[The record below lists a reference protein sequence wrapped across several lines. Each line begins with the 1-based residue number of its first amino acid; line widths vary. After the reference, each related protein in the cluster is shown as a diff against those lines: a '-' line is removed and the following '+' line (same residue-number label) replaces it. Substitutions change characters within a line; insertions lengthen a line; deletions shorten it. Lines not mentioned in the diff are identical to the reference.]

1 MDFFVQQDKARSRTG
16 MLVVLFI
23 LAVLLVI
30 IAVYAAIM
38 GVILYN
44 STDPDFRFYD
54 PKLFLTIAGATFGV
68 ICIGSIIKISALS
81 SGGSVVAESLGGKP
95 ISRSTTDPDQKRIIN
110 VVEEMAIASGTP
122 VPPVYLLEQEEA
134 INAFAAGFSPNDAV
148 IGVTRGCCRRLNRE
162 ELQGV
167 IAHEFSH
174 ILNGDMRLN
183 IRLMGFLGGIM
194 VISTVGETILRSTRH
209 RSHSSR
215 KNGKGGG
222 GQILIIALL
231 LLVIGYIGVL
241 IGRLIQSAVSR
252 QREYLADASAVQFTR
267 STGIAG
273 ALKKIGGL
281 VAGSKIKS
289 PAAGEA
295 CHMFFGKAVSS
306 FFATHPPLL
315 DRIQKIEPGFKGDFA
330 AVSAAP
336 AAVDAQGWLQ
346 SMSSFSAGAG
356 QDISIDA
363 DTVMNQIGNI
373 TPENVAYSASVLAA
387 IPGAIKKETRDI
399 LGASAIV
406 CALLLDRNPAE
417 KKKQMDML
425 RKTASPMLLRQM
437 EQVDKSVQDLTLE
450 LKLPVLDLALPALRQ
465 MSPDQFTVFKGH
477 LQLLMEADNK
487 MTIFEFSLREIINH
501 RLEAAFVNTA
511 PNIIYKNITPLT
523 ENAIALLTVLAQAGH
538 KDKTAAEQAFRTAVS
553 ALPVRGKNM
562 EMPATVSFHV
572 LHTSLQRFS
581 QASAGVRKTMF
592 DACCQLVL
600 FDGRVSV
607 SEAELLRA
615 VAYALDIPVPPLL
628 SMASQESRAS

>member
-1 MDFFVQQDKARSRTG
+1 MNFFVQQDKARSRTG

-81 SGGSVVAESLGGKP
+81 GGGSYVAESLGGVP
-95 ISRSTTDPDQKRIIN
+95 ISRSTTDPDQKRLIN

-148 IGVTRGCCRRLNRE
+148 IGVTRGCCQRLNRE

-209 RSHSSR
+209 RSHSSG
-215 KNGKGGG
+215 KNEKGGG

-336 AAVDAQGWLQ
+336 AAADAQAWLQ

-373 TPENVAYSASVLAA
+373 TSENVAYSASVLSA
-387 IPGAIKKETRDI
+387 IPDAIKKETRDI

-437 EQVDKSVQDLTLE
+437 EQVDKSVQALTLE

-465 MSPDQFTVFKGH
+465 MSPDQFTIFKNH

-501 RLEAAFVNTA
+501 RLEAAFDNAA
-511 PNIIYKNITPLT
+511 PKILYKNITPLM
-523 ENAIALLTVLAQAGH
+523 ENAVALLSALAQAGN
-538 KDKTAAEQAFRTAVS
+538 KDRTSAGEAFRTAVS
-553 ALPVRGKNM
+553 ALPVREKNM

-628 SMASQESRAS
+628 SMAHPESRAS